1 MLGGIAASSSA
12 SRAARDVPLLIL
24 NNPRVGA
31 AVRLAMD
38 NLPKDADVQRF
49 GCAALANIAGGEA
62 AEVGYRYIF
71 RCIVPPRERQ
81 TLAG

>member
-1 MLGGIAASSSA
+1 
-12 SRAARDVPLLIL
+12 
-24 NNPRVGA
+24 
-31 AVRLAMD
+31 VRLAMD

-62 AEVGYRYIF
+62 AEVGYRYRF